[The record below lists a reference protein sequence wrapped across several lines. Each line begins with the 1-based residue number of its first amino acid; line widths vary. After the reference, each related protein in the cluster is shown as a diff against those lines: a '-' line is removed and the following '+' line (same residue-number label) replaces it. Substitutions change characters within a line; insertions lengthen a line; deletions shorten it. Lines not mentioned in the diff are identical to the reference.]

1 MNVGVEKSQED
12 PATETAGLLVQLLH
26 LAGDLREHVI
36 GVAADQ
42 LDRTDHDHQDYRQHH
57 RVLGDILTAFLS
69 PKLTDSIDHV
79 SPPATTRPALTI
91 SPDSSSP
98 SCD

>member
-1 MNVGVEKSQED
+1 MVAKERGVEKSQED
-12 PATETAGLLVQLLH
+12 PANETAGLFVQLLH

-42 LDRTDHDHQDYRQHH
+42 LDRTNHDDQDYRQHH
-57 RVLGDILTAFLS
+57 RVLGDILTAFLN

-79 SPPATTRPALTI
+79 FPPATTRPTLT
-91 SPDSSSP
+91 
-98 SCD
+98 